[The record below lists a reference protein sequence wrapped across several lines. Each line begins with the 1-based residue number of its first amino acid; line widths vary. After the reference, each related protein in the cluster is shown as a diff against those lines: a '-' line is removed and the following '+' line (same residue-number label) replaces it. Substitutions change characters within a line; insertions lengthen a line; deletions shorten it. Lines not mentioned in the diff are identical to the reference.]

1 MSFDN
6 LQKMLD
12 QRKQRSLYRR
22 REILQSPQGPKI
34 IVAGKTLLNFSS
46 NDYLGLA
53 NHPRVVESFKL
64 AADEFGVGGGASHL
78 VNGHSHHHHQLELE
92 LAEFCNRS
100 RALLFCSGYMAN
112 IGVINAL
119 LGKNDAVFQDKLNH
133 ASLLDGGLLSA
144 AKFQRYLH
152 NDMGSLEQKLAR
164 STAERKLIVTD
175 AVFSMDG
182 NIANLPALADKAL
195 QYNAWLMIDD
205 AHGIGALGETG
216 AGCSELYQLSEQQVP
231 VLMGTLGKAFGT
243 SGAFV
248 AGSDALIETLIQFS
262 RTYIYTTSMPP
273 AVAAATRTSLKLI
286 QKESWRREHLQLL
299 ISRFKSGCEQL
310 GLVLLPSDT
319 AIQPIMIGAEHTAVA
334 FSEKLSSLGVQ
345 VKAIRTPT
353 VPLNQARLRVTFSA
367 SHSLEDLQQLLAA
380 LATVLKEIK
389 IEYPY

>member
-6 LQKMLD
+6 LQQILD

-22 REILQSPQGPKI
+22 REILQSPQSPKI

-64 AADEFGVGGGASHL
+64 AADEYGVGGGASHL
-78 VNGHSHHHHQLELE
+78 VNGHSHHHHELELE

-112 IGVINAL
+112 VGVINAL
-119 LGKNDAVFQDKLNH
+119 LGKTDAVFQDKLNH
-133 ASLLDGGLLSA
+133 ASLLDGGLLSG

-152 NDMGSLEQKLAR
+152 NDVDSLEKKLVR
-164 STAERKLIVTD
+164 STANRKLVVTD

-195 QYNAWLMIDD
+195 QHNAWLMIDD

-216 AGCSELYQLSEQQVP
+216 AGCSELYKLSEQQVP

-273 AVAAATRTSLKLI
+273 AVAAASRTSLKLI

-334 FSEKLSSLGVQ
+334 ISEKLSSLGVQ

-367 SHSLEDLQQLLAA
+367 AHSLDDLQQLLAA
-380 LATVLKEIK
+380 LATVVKEIK
-389 IEYPY
+389 FEYPY